1 MANKRKRLTVVG
13 IRAIK
18 AAGRYSDGDGL
29 YLLVKPDGRRTW
41 LFRYRDRVTGK
52 LRDKGLGPLQDVSLD
67 EARGKAAAHRASL
80 QGGTDPIDASKAERL
95 AERLEH
101 ARLKTFGDCCNA
113 YIAAHKASWRNAKHA
128 DQWRNT
134 LDAYCAD
141 LLPLPVAEIDN
152 GIVLKALEAIWSD
165 KTETATRVRQRIEA
179 VIDYATA
186 RGFRTGE
193 NPARWRGHL
202 QKLLPAPA
210 KLKDVQHHAALPYEK
225 MAKFMAKLSAMDTL
239 ASKALTLQILT
250 ATRPGEA
257 VAARWSE
264 FDLKAGVW
272 TIPKERMKANR
283 EHRAPLAPGLVKL
296 LKAMPRDTSG
306 FVFPGKADRHLTIA
320 APLALLKGIY
330 PDLTCHGFRST
341 FRDWCG
347 DQTAYPREV
356 AEAALAHA
364 LKDKTEAAYRRT
376 DSMEKR
382 ARLMAEWERYCYTVK
397 PKASNVTPIGRKKAS

>member
-1 MANKRKRLTVVG
+1 MATKSKKLSVVG
-13 IRAIK
+13 IRSLK
-18 AAGRYSDGDGL
+18 EPGRYNDGGGL
-29 YLLVKPDGRRTW
+29 YLHIRKDGRRSW
-41 LFRYRDRVTGK
+41 EFRYRDRVTSK
-52 LRDKGLGPLQDVSLD
+52 LREKGLGPFPDVGLD
-67 EARGKAAAHRASL
+67 DARGKAADHRASL
-80 QGGTDPIDASKAERL
+80 QKGTDPIDASKAERL

-101 ARLKTFGDCCNA
+101 ARLKTFGDCCDA
-113 YIAAHKASWRNAKHA
+113 YIAAHRASWRNKKHG

-134 LDAYCAD
+134 LDAYCSA
-141 LLPLPVAEIDN
+141 LLPLPVSEIDN
-152 GIVLKALEAIWSD
+152 GLVLKALEPIWGD

-186 RGFRTGE
+186 RGFRAGE

-225 MAKFMAKLSAMDTL
+225 MAKFMAKLSALDTL
-239 ASKALTLQILT
+239 AAKALTLQILT

-257 VAARWSE
+257 VAARWDE

-283 EHRAPLAPGLVKL
+283 EHRVPLAPGLVKL
-296 LKAMPRDTSG
+296 LKTMPRDLSG
-306 FVFPGKADRHLTIA
+306 FVFPGKAGRHLTIA
-320 APLALLKGIY
+320 APLALLKSIY
-330 PDLTCHGFRST
+330 PNLTCHGFRSS

-376 DSMEKR
+376 DLIQKR
-382 ARLMAEWERYCYTVK
+382 ARLMADWERYCYTVK
-397 PKASNVTPIGRKKAS
+397 PKADNVTPIKRKQTS

>member
-1 MANKRKRLTVVG
+1 M
-13 IRAIK
+13 AIK
-18 AAGRYSDGDGL
+18 TKKLISSKFGDLKPGRHSDGGGL
-29 YLLVKPDGRRTW
+29 YLHIRKDGRRGW
-41 LFRYRDRVTGK
+41 EFRYRDRVTGK
-52 LRDKGLGPLQDVSLD
+52 LREKGLGSFPDVSLVK
-67 EARGKAAAHRASL
+67 ARAKATEHRASL
-80 QGGTDPIDASKAERL
+80 DGGTDPIDAHKAERQ

-152 GIVLKALEAIWSD
+152 GIVLKALEAIWSE

-225 MAKFMAKLSAMDTL
+225 MGKFMAKLSAMDTL

-283 EHRAPLAPGLVKL
+283 EHRVPLAPGLLKL
-296 LKAMPRDTSG
+296 LKAMPRDQSG
-306 FVFPGKADRHLTIA
+306 FVFPGSRDKHLTIA
-320 APLALLKGIY
+320 APYTLLKGAY
-330 PDLTCHGFRST
+330 PGLTCHGFRST

-347 DQTAYPREV
+347 DQTAYSREV

-364 LKDKTEAAYRRT
+364 IKDKTEAAYRRT

-382 ARLMAEWERYCYTVK
+382 ARLMADWERYCDTVK
-397 PKASNVTPIGRKKAS
+397 PKASNVTPIGRKKAV